1 LAAETLVA
9 KFSKD
14 SQKRNDRNAKREK
27 RRVFV
32 PPRNRDGNSIGRG
45 RGNRRVEVGEESN
58 TKRATEKFKRKRT
71 N

>member
-1 LAAETLVA
+1 LAAETVVV

-14 SQKRNDRNAKREK
+14 SQKRDRNTKREK

-32 PPRNRDGNSIGRG
+32 PPRNRDWERK
-45 RGNRRVEVGEESN
+45 RKDEVGEESN
-58 TKRATEKFKRKRT
+58 SKRATEKFKRKRT